1 MAKRILVVDDD
12 LPVVRL
18 LRTVL
23 EQEGFRVASAANG
36 AECLIA
42 IESQPPDLVILDVMM
57 PVMDGF
63 QTLRVLRE
71 KPEGRNL
78 PVILLT
84 AKKEDAD
91 VTKGWATGADLYLT
105 KPIETNQLVI
115 AVKRILAAESSQG
128 HPQHGGGQAAG

>member
-12 LPVVRL
+12 VPVVRL

-71 KPEGRNL
+71 KPGGRTL

-105 KPIETNQLVI
+105 KPIETSQLLI
-115 AVKRILAAESSQG
+115 AVRRILQSTSDQGAEQER
-128 HPQHGGGQAAG
+128 GGEP

>member
-18 LRTVL
+18 LRTRL
-23 EQEGFRVASAANG
+23 EREGFQVDSAGNG
-36 AECLIA
+36 AECLMA
-42 IESQPPDLVILDVMM
+42 IEARRPDLVVLDVMM

-63 QTLRVLRE
+63 QALRVLRE
-71 KPEGRNL
+71 KPETRGL

-105 KPIETNQLVI
+105 KPIDTEELLL
-115 AVKRILAAESSQG
+115 AVKRMLQSASEQG
-128 HPQHGGGQAAG
+128 PAGKA